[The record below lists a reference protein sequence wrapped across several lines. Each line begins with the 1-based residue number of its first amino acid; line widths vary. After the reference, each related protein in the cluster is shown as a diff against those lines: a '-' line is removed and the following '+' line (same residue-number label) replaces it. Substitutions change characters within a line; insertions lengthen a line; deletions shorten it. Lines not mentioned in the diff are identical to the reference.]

1 MRILLATDGSA
12 YSEGTARFLSRFNF
26 SQDDEILVL
35 NVISHVPFKD
45 DRESYYA
52 KLKQIKQEIAPRI
65 LDSTIDILKP
75 LDVKISTALLDGY
88 PDKAIVDAASESDVD
103 LVVMGARGLKG
114 IKSLLIGSTTRS
126 VAINSPRPVLV
137 FKQPRWETT
146 GTLKILYATDGS
158 RSAINTER
166 LLTAIP
172 FPKDNEITIVNVIPS
187 AYIDVPERYWME
199 VDEKI
204 KGEIAKIREAEFGV
218 SDKIIEDAREILRNR
233 FPKIKVSIKFGDPSL
248 EILNEAEQSK
258 ADLIAVGS
266 SGMRGVHGVLGSVS
280 RNILGHAECSV
291 LIGKNNI

>member
-1 MRILLATDGSA
+1 MKILLATDGSA
-12 YSEGTARFLSRFNF
+12 YSEGAARFLSLFNL
-26 SQDDEILVL
+26 SRDDEILVL

-88 PDKAIVDAASESDVD
+88 PDKAIVDAASEADVD
-103 LVVMGARGLKG
+103 LIVMGARGLKG
-114 IKSLLIGSTTRS
+114 IKSLLIGSVTRS
-126 VAINSPRPVLV
+126 VSINSQKPVMVVKPL
-137 FKQPRWETT
+137 QWEAT
-146 GTLKILYATDGS
+146 GTLKIIHATDGS
-158 RSAINTER
+158 HSAIDTER

-172 FPKDNEITIVNVIPS
+172 FPKDTEITIVNVIPS

-204 KGEIAKIREAEFGV
+204 KDEIAKIREAEFGV
-218 SDKIIEDAREILRNR
+218 SDKIIEDAREILRDR
-233 FPKIKVSIKFGDPSL
+233 FSKIKVSIKFGDPSL

-266 SGMRGVHGVLGSVS
+266 SGTRGVKGMLGSVS
-280 RNILGHAECSV
+280 RSILGHSECSV
-291 LIGKNNI
+291 LIGK

>member
-1 MRILLATDGSA
+1 MKILLATDGSA
-12 YSEGTARFLSRFNF
+12 YSEGAARFLSRFNF
-26 SQDDEILVL
+26 SRDDEILVL

-88 PDKAIVDAASESDVD
+88 PDKAIVDAASESDAD
-103 LVVMGARGLKG
+103 LIVMGARGLKG
-114 IKSLLIGSTTRS
+114 IKSLLIGSVTRS
-126 VAINSPRPVLV
+126 VSINSQRPVMV
-137 FKQPRWETT
+137 VKQPQWEAT

-158 RSAINTER
+158 SSAIDTER

-172 FPKDNEITIVNVIPS
+172 FPEDTEITIVNVISS
-187 AYIDVPERYWME
+187 AYIDIPERYWME

-204 KGEIAKIREAEFGV
+204 KDEIAKIREAEFGV
-218 SDKIIEDAREILRNR
+218 SDKIIEDAREVLRGR
-233 FPKIKVSIKFGDPSL
+233 FSKIKVSIKFGDPSL

-266 SGMRGVHGVLGSVS
+266 SGMRGVKGMLGSVS
-280 RNILGHAECSV
+280 RSILGHAECSV
-291 LIGKNNI
+291 LIGK